1 MIAATSLFKTY
12 EGERQG
18 ETWRVDAVC
27 DVELA
32 IRPGEF
38 VAIVG
43 RSGSGKSSL
52 LGMLSGLSRPSSGA
66 VSFDDADL
74 WSRSADDLADFRGRR
89 IGVVFQFASLLPT
102 LRAIDNVALPAL
114 MGGAA
119 RREEAYAR
127 AAELLTR
134 VGLAARAGAFPGEL
148 SGGEQRRVAL
158 ARALMRSPEIV
169 FADEPTA
176 DLDEATEDEILNLL
190 LELQRSEGFSLLVVT
205 HSMHVAEQADRIL
218 EMRGGRLFDAE
229 DDRPSAARAIGR
241 RSDTRNARC
250 HSGGA
255 AVAEVETSTELS
267 AGRKTCPL
275 AAAEASPRL
284 GHGVRRFAKR
294 FGAWTLALALL
305 GMAANAGAS
314 LYQRQQMDSRRAA
327 REALETAAMSGLRA
341 DVEDIKVGPGTSFE
355 LSLYLWNVTGG
366 GDLFVMAPEVRAYV
380 QVGSTWQEVPLRPA
394 DGAGQQVLRIA
405 GRQIFRFVFEPELA
419 HFEELI
425 PGYMHVRFSNAM
437 LVSQRAE
444 PKDDLI
450 DRTDNYYVY
459 LKPHGADDARILKA
473 SRFPGRPPVWIPMP
487 PH

>member
-12 EGERQG
+12 KGERLG
-18 ETWRVDAVC
+18 EPWRVDAVC
-27 DVELA
+27 DVDLN

-66 VSFDDADL
+66 VRFDDADL
-74 WSRSADDLADFRGRR
+74 WSRSADELADFRGRR

-119 RREEAYAR
+119 HWDAAYAR
-127 AAELLTR
+127 TAELLSR
-134 VGLAARAGAFPGEL
+134 VGLESRAGAFPGEL

-176 DLDEATEDEILNLL
+176 DLDEATEDEVLNLL
-190 LELQRSEGFSLLVVT
+190 LDLQRSDGFALLVVT
-205 HSMHVAEQADRIL
+205 HSTHVAERADRVL
-218 EMRGGRLFDAE
+218 EMRGGRLFDARE
-229 DDRPSAARAIGR
+229 RFSTDHVCARQAR
-241 RSDTRNARC
+241 TRNERSI
-250 HSGGA
+250 SGNT
-255 AVAEVETSTELS
+255 AVAEVETSTES
-267 AGRKTCPL
+267 PADWHPTRL
-275 AAAEASPRL
+275 ATLEASPKL
-284 GHGVRRFAKR
+284 GHGVRRFSKR
-294 FGAWTLALALL
+294 FAAWTLALALL
-305 GMAANAGAS
+305 ALAANAGAS
-314 LYQRQQMDSRRAA
+314 LYQRRQIDARRAA
-327 REALETAAMSGLRA
+327 REALESTAMSGLRA
-341 DVEDIKVGPGTSFE
+341 DVEDIKPGSGKSFE

-366 GDLFVMAPEVRAYV
+366 DNLFVMSPEVRAYV
-380 QVGSTWQEVPLRPA
+380 QVGTTWQEVPLRPA
-394 DGAGQQVLRIA
+394 DNTAQQVLRIT
-405 GRQIFRFVFEPELA
+405 GRQSFRYIFEPELDQ
-419 HFEELI
+419 FEELI
-425 PGYMHVRFSNAM
+425 PGYMHIRFSNAM
-437 LVSQRAE
+437 LVSREAE

-459 LKPHGADDARILKA
+459 LKPHNADDQRILKA
-473 SRFPGRPPVWIPMP
+473 SRFPGKPPVWIPMP